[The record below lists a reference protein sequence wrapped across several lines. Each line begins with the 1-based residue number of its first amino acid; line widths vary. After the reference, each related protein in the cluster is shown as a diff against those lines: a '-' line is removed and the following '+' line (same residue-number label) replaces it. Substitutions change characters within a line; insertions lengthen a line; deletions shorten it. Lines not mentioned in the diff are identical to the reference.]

1 MRRIAAALCLSF
13 AVAGPASATDIQF
26 ARGVAQGEFKALVEN
41 LGSALSY
48 KNVAPAAPLGLLGF
62 DVGIEAVGLDVGRSA
77 AWDAVAGNQAS
88 TFVVVPKLRAR
99 KGLPLDIDVGA
110 FYSTIPSS
118 NVSLFGAELGWAV
131 LAGGVALPA
140 IGLRATYT
148 KLLGV
153 SELDVQTLGLDA
165 AISKG
170 FLIFTPYAGVGALYT
185 DGKAKGKVLTDPT
198 FLAFNGNKPLE
209 EEKLWS
215 ARYFG
220 GVKLTPFPLFGITGE
235 VEYSGVM
242 TYSLK
247 VAISF

>member
-1 MRRIAAALCLSF
+1 MRRIVTALCLSL
-13 AVAGPASATDIQF
+13 AVAGTASAADLDF
-26 ARGVAQGEFKALVEN
+26 VRGVAQNDFHTLAKD

-62 DVGIEAVGLDVGRSA
+62 DVGVEAVGLDLGNSK
-77 AWDAVAGNQAS
+77 AWDAITGDKGS
-88 TFVVVPKLRAR
+88 SFVVVPKLRAR
-99 KGLPLDIDVGA
+99 KGLPFDLDVGA
-110 FYSTIPSS
+110 FYSAIPSS
-118 NVSLFGAELGWAV
+118 NVQLFGAELSWA
-131 LAGGVALPA
+131 LLSGGVALPA

-153 SELDVQTLGLDA
+153 PVLDLQTLGVDA

-185 DGKAKGKVLTDPT
+185 DGKAKGKILTDPV
-198 FLAFNGNKPLE
+198 FIAANGKPLE
-209 EEKLWS
+209 EEKIWTP
-215 ARYFG
+215 RYFG
-220 GVKLTPFPLFGITGE
+220 GVKLSPFPLIGITGE

-247 VAISF
+247 LGISF